1 MSETFSNCVCGWL
14 DSALN
19 PIPLRTALYKSFARE
34 ATSVPIPN
42 ANFFLSPSNAY
53 CLNLEADIP
62 SVESGLSGSLSPA
75 DKTFIVPSNS

>member
-42 ANFFLSPSNAY
+42 ANCFLSPSNAY

-62 SVESGLSGSLSPA
+62 AAFSSSGSLSPA